1 MYRSSVFA
9 AISFWIITIVVA
21 LLPLFFL
28 PGSWGGI
35 ATAKSVFLYSGV
47 FAATLCWL
55 FAQFIAGSI
64 SVPRHR
70 IVGVLGGWVL
80 AVLASALA
88 SANTRVSLWGRGFAI
103 DSFIT
108 VLVLALLAF
117 LVASYA
123 CDHKRLVTLFLA
135 AFIGSTVTVLL
146 QVVLY
151 LVHTPALS
159 QVAGTGSLVGTWV
172 DFAYLTTLTL
182 ITALLLY
189 EVLAPK
195 GLFRVLALVSMSLS
209 TVVLVFLNFKTA
221 WLVTLIAALLV
232 FVYKSSVE
240 RSIESRSSRFPVAS
254 FSVLMIGVFFFIT
267 AASIGVRISG
277 AINLTINDLRPSL
290 PTTLSVVG
298 QSIAHDPVFGAGPGR
313 FAQVWDRYRPVG
325 INQTAFWNTSF
336 DAGSG
341 LLPTIVATQGMVPT
355 LLLFVLIVYSI
366 IYGFGLF
373 GNAFPDRFSRFIAT
387 AALIMVISMA
397 VLLGVATPGIVLV
410 AFGFLYIG
418 MLVGVSQLIGT
429 TSLATWHYLK
439 DPRKSFLTIFGIVI
453 AIILCVVAIY
463 SSTQRFDSIR
473 NFNKAFSAKD
483 TTTAD
488 QYLVRAIAQS
498 PNDLYFRARSALY
511 TQQFASLANQEAPD
525 KKDLQNTFSAI
536 EQSVRSAVSW
546 DPTNAVNWGTL
557 AQSYQ
562 LVAPGGNT
570 DALAGWRDA
579 AAKAHMLAPNHPL
592 YVILQAQQAM
602 TAKDY
607 KSALDLYTSAR
618 TLAPGNPDTWI
629 GMVDALTALDR
640 RNEALKLLDQFAQVF
655 PTIKGVEAKRESIQP
670 PSPTPAPATSKR

>member
-463 SSTQRFDSIR
+463 KSTQRFDSIR

-670 PSPTPAPATSKR
+670 LSPTPTPATSKR

>member
-9 AISFWIITIVVA
+9 TISFWIITVVVA

-35 ATAKSVFLYSGV
+35 TAAKSVFLYSGV

-70 IVGVLGGWVL
+70 IVAVLGGWVL

-88 SANTRVSLWGRGFAI
+88 SANTRVSLWGRGFAL
-103 DSFIT
+103 DSFVT
-108 VLVLALLAF
+108 VLVLALFAF

-123 CDHKRLVTLFLA
+123 RDHKRLVTLFLA

-151 LVHTPALS
+151 LVHTPALN
-159 QVAGTGSLVGTWV
+159 QVAGAGSLVGTWV
-172 DFAYLTTLTL
+172 DFAYLTTLT
-182 ITALLLY
+182 IIAALLLY

-195 GLFRVLALVSMSLS
+195 GLFKVLALVSMSLS

-240 RSIESRSSRFPVAS
+240 RSIESRSSRFPLVS
-254 FSVLMIGVFFFIT
+254 FSVMMIGVFLFIT
-267 AASIGVRISG
+267 AGTIGARISST
-277 AINLTINDLRPSL
+277 ININTNDLRPSL
-290 PTTLSVVG
+290 ATTLSVVG

-325 INQTAFWNTSF
+325 INQTPFWNTSF

-341 LLPTIVATQGMVPT
+341 FLPTIVATHGTVPT
-355 LLLFVLIVYSI
+355 LLLLALIVYSI

-373 GNAFPDRFSRFIAT
+373 GSTFPDRFSRFIAT
-387 AALIMVISMA
+387 AALIMVISTT
-397 VLLGVATPGIVLV
+397 VLIGIATPGVVLV

-463 SSTQRFDSIR
+463 SSTQRFGSIR
-473 NFNKAFSAKD
+473 YFNKALSAKD
-483 TTTAD
+483 IATAD
-488 QYLVRAIAQS
+488 QYLLRAIAQS
-498 PNDLYFRARSALY
+498 PNDLYLRARSALY
-511 TQQFASLANQEAPD
+511 TQQFASLASQENPD
-525 KKDLQNTFSAI
+525 KKTLQIAFSSI
-536 EQSVRSAVSW
+536 EEGARSAVSW
-546 DPTNAVNWGTL
+546 DPTNAVNWAAL

-579 AAKAHMLAPNHPL
+579 AAKAHTLAPTHPL

-607 KSALDLYTSAR
+607 QGALDLYTSAR
-618 TLAPGNPDTWI
+618 TLAPGNPDAWI
-629 GMVDALTALDR
+629 GMIDALTALDR
-640 RNEALKLLDQFAQVF
+640 RTDALALLDQFAQVF
-655 PTIKGVEAKRESIQP
+655 PTIKGVDAKRESIQP
-670 PSPTPAPATSKR
+670 LSPTPTPATSKR